1 MANNP
6 NPKHIRREGEQMRQ
20 AADEL
25 RQALLNIQNS
35 FLLVNS
41 NFYPKDGLMAAND
54 AILEANKETKRMYR
68 RHRLQA
74 LRRLPVGHPNRR
86 HWYECGDGRPNALQL
101 GENAHSKYQLSLTHK
116 LKRRFTYC

>member
-54 AILEANKETKRMYR
+54 AILEANKETNRMYR

-86 HWYECGDGRPNALQL
+86 HWYECGDGRPDALEKSHH
-101 GENAHSKYQLSLTHK
+101 GKWQLSLSCPK
-116 LKRRFTYC
+116 KRRFTYC

>member
-25 RQALLNIQNS
+25 RQALLNIEKL

-41 NFYPKDGLMAAND
+41 NFYPKDALMAAND
-54 AILEANKETKRMYR
+54 AIREANNQTRRLHR

-74 LRRLPVGHPNRR
+74 LRRLHVGHPNRR
-86 HWYECGDGRPNALQL
+86 HWYKCGDGRPNALQL